1 VVKMIVRKDKIIETN
16 SLFPSTDWYNEGN
29 YVIDEAKEENQELIE
44 KIKVNAPYM
53 ELVIK
58 DGQIVDIVPT
68 ERPEPE
74 SVVVTEPIDK
84 EKAFLSEAVI
94 QLSSEIESLKQ
105 EIKTLK

>member
-1 VVKMIVRKDKIIETN
+1 MIVRKDKIIETN

-105 EIKTLK
+105 EIKTLKWGN

>member
-1 VVKMIVRKDKIIETN
+1 MIVRKDKIIETN